1 MIRSTCHPSSTGSAR
16 PRLAGWALLI
26 GLATGCLAAHAA
38 KEAAADV
45 DARYQ
50 RERSACVDGRSG
62 QARETCLRE
71 AAAAR
76 VQART
81 EGLDTAPQDY
91 ESNATRR
98 CAALGDEDRTACLA
112 RMQGQGTASG
122 SVAGGGIYR
131 ELITREPAIGVQAP
145 RPAQPMPAA
154 RPTSGPGTSER

>member
-1 MIRSTCHPSSTGSAR
+1 MIRSIRDPFSTGSAR
-16 PRLAGWALLI
+16 PRLAGWVLLI

-45 DARYQ
+45 DSRYQ
-50 RERSACVDGRSG
+50 RERSACLDGRSG
-62 QARETCLRE
+62 QAREPCLRE

-76 VQART
+76 AQAHL

-98 CAALGDEDRTACLA
+98 CAALGDEERTACLA
-112 RMQGQGTASG
+112 RMQGQGTTSG

-131 ELITREPAIGVQAP
+131 ELTTREPAVGIQAP
-145 RPAQPMPAA
+145 RPAQPMPAG
-154 RPTSGPGTSER
+154 RPASGP